1 MAGYIRSKAGSVNTT
16 SATITGD
23 ASIGGDLS
31 LGDNDKIILG
41 AGSDLE
47 IYHDGSASIIAES
60 GAGDLRMLGN
70 NLKLANA
77 DNSANYV
84 HCTNGG
90 AIQLNH
96 NNAVMLQTN
105 ATGVA
110 LGATDATAVLRAGGT
125 NTHLTLGAMGA
136 SGTVKLGSGGVSNG
150 TIGATRMT
158 VKANGDVTIENG
170 NLNIGTTGKG
180 IDFSA
185 TDDGAGTD
193 NSSLLD
199 DYEEGSWTPLF
210 GDDSTSASGASQFSA
225 TYVRIG
231 RLVTVSADI
240 TCGSYSGANANYMR
254 GLPYTGA
261 VSSTGNGGG
270 GIGYTTTASIVPAL
284 HVTANT
290 NAISFMN
297 LGTSTGGETLAIT
310 GKRFIFSLT
319 YETAQ

>member
-1 MAGYIRSKAGSVNTT
+1 MAGYIGTQAVSVNTT

-23 ASIGGDLS
+23 ASIGGNVTL
-31 LGDNDKIILG
+31 N
-41 AGSDLE
+41 
-47 IYHDGSASIIAES
+47 DGSADVDFRVES
-60 GAGDLRMLGN
+60 NVSGDTHALFVDGATGHVGLGTSVLGAQFN
-70 NLKLANA
+70 VKGTGAVDAGIGSTNA
-77 DNSANYV
+77 
-84 HCTNGG
+84 GG
-90 AIQLNH
+90 AYLYLDGDSNGDFSGSDYSFIGHQTDGQLIINQDSPSGTQ
-96 NNAVMLQTN
+96 ALLIKTAGTLA
-105 ATGVA
+105 ATISSSGINLADGNLTVA
-110 LGATDATAVLRAGGT
+110 LG
-125 NTHLTLGAMGA
+125 H
-136 SGTVKLGSGGVSNG
+136 
-150 TIGATRMT
+150 
-158 VKANGDVTIENG
+158 
-170 NLNIGTTGKG
+170 G

-185 TDDGAGTD
+185 TADGAGTD

-210 GDDSTSASGASQFSA
+210 GDNSTSASGASQLSA

-240 TCGSYSGANANYMR
+240 TCGSYSGASPNFMR

-270 GIGYTTTASIVPAL
+270 GIGYTTTASIVPGL
-284 HVTANT
+284 HVTSNT

-297 LGTSTGGETLAIT
+297 LGTTTGGEALAIT

>member
-1 MAGYIRSKAGSVNTT
+1 MAGYIGSKAVSVNTT

-23 ASIGGDLS
+23 ASIGGNVTL
-31 LGDNDKIILG
+31 N
-41 AGSDLE
+41 
-47 IYHDGSASIIAES
+47 DGSADVDFRVES
-60 GAGDLRMLGN
+60 NVSGDTHALFVDGATGHVGLGTSVLGAQFN
-70 NLKLANA
+70 VKGTGAVDAGIGSTNA
-77 DNSANYV
+77 
-84 HCTNGG
+84 GG
-90 AIQLNH
+90 AYLYLDGDSNGDFSGSDYSFIGHQTDGQLIINQDSPSGTQ
-96 NNAVMLQTN
+96 ALLIKTAGTLA
-105 ATGVA
+105 ATISSSGINLADGNLTVA
-110 LGATDATAVLRAGGT
+110 LG
-125 NTHLTLGAMGA
+125 H
-136 SGTVKLGSGGVSNG
+136 
-150 TIGATRMT
+150 
-158 VKANGDVTIENG
+158 
-170 NLNIGTTGKG
+170 G

-185 TDDGAGTD
+185 TADGAGTD

-210 GDDSTSASGASQFSA
+210 GDNSTSASGASQFSA

-240 TCGSYSGANANYMR
+240 TCGSYSGANANYLR

-270 GIGYTTTASIVPAL
+270 GIGYTTTASIVPGL
-284 HVTANT
+284 HVTSNT

-297 LGTSTGGETLAIT
+297 LGTTTGGEALAIT